1 MYRFVIIDDEPVVR
15 EGMAGNI
22 DWAAHG
28 FELVAAC
35 RDGREGIAAIEEHE
49 PHVVLSDICMPFVDG
64 LELASFIAERYPAT
78 KTILLTGFDEFHY
91 AQEAVK
97 LQVRDFLLKPV
108 TAAQLRGHLDMIYR
122 ELEAERSR
130 SRHLERIQEQAK
142 ESLPLLRERFLHR
155 LVRGVL
161 SPDEQHRRVELLSL
175 PLTGP
180 WFCAFICDP
189 DNVEASEELT
199 VLAVQ
204 NVLSDV
210 AEESGVAVAFA
221 TARGNAAA
229 IVSEADPAAA
239 EACALEL
246 AEVAAERVAA
256 ELGITISVGI
266 GQAVNA
272 LEEIPAAYKGARQA
286 LEHRLV
292 VGPNRI
298 TTLAQA
304 GATPPARAP
313 IDSSGLRSQFARGLK
328 TGSREETEAALA
340 TLVGLLQDSGG
351 SAELCYE
358 QMHRLLA
365 DSLAALE
372 AVGIDHREL
381 PDVGE
386 NAFAELATLK
396 TLRDMQSWFERL
408 ALRVRERIG
417 RNREHHSSDKAEAAV
432 RYIDEHYGSK
442 DLSLSEVCKTLAVS
456 KSYFSALFKEHTEMT
471 FVEYLTNARIE
482 RAKELLLT
490 TDLKSYEVAD
500 RVGFGDAHYFGL
512 TFKKQ
517 VGATPTEY
525 REARVEA

>member
-15 EGMAGNI
+15 EGMAENI

-35 RDGREGIAAIEEHE
+35 RDGREGMAAIEQHE

-64 LELASFIAERYPAT
+64 LELASFVSERYPAT
-78 KTILLTGFDEFHY
+78 KTILLTGYDEFHY

-97 LQVRDFLLKPV
+97 LHVRDFLLKPV
-108 TAAQLRGHLDMIYR
+108 TASQLREHLDAIYN
-122 ELEAERSR
+122 ELEVERNR
-130 SRHLERIQEQAK
+130 IHHLERIQEQAK

-161 SPDEQHRRVELLSL
+161 SPEEQRRRAELLSL

-180 WFCAFICDP
+180 WYCALICDP
-189 DNVEASEELT
+189 DNVESSEELT

-204 NVLSDV
+204 NVLSDA
-210 AEESGVAVAFA
+210 AEEMGVGVAFA

-229 IVSEADPAAA
+229 IVSESTPEAA

-246 AEVAAERVAA
+246 AETVADRATA
-256 ELGITISVGI
+256 ELGITVSVGI
-266 GQAVNA
+266 GHAVRE
-272 LEEIPAAYKGARQA
+272 LEELPDAYKGARQA
-286 LEHRLV
+286 LEHRIV
-292 VGPNRI
+292 AGPNRI
-298 TTLAQA
+298 TTLAEA
-304 GATPPARAP
+304 GATPPTRSP
-313 IDSSGLRSQFARGLK
+313 VDTGGLRRQFARGLK
-328 TGSREETEAALA
+328 TGSREEAESALA
-340 TLVGLLQDSGG
+340 TLLEVLQASGG

-365 DSLAALE
+365 DSLSALE

-381 PDVGE
+381 PDFDANV
-386 NAFAELATLK
+386 FAQLAGLK

-408 ALRVRERIG
+408 AARVRERIG
-417 RNREHHSSDKAEAAV
+417 QNRESHSSDKAEAAV
-432 RYIDEHYGSK
+432 RYINERYNSK
-442 DLSLSEVCKTLAVS
+442 EFSLSEICKSLAVS
-456 KSYFSALFKEHTEMT
+456 KSYFSALFKEHTGMT
-471 FVEYLTNARIE
+471 FVEYLTTTRIE

-490 TDLKSYEVAD
+490 TDLKSYEIAD
-500 RVGFGDAHYFGL
+500 RVGFGDAHYFSL

-517 VGATPTEY
+517 VGASPTEY
-525 REARVEA
+525 REQRLEA

>member
-15 EGMAGNI
+15 EGMAKNI

-35 RDGREGIAAIEEHE
+35 RDGREGMAAIEQHE

-64 LELASFIAERYPAT
+64 LELASCIAERYPTT
-78 KTILLTGFDEFHY
+78 KTILLTGHDEFQY

-108 TAAQLRGHLDMIYR
+108 TAAQLREHLDKIYH
-122 ELEAERSR
+122 ELEAERNR
-130 SRHLERIQEQAK
+130 SRHYERIQEQAK

-161 SPDEQHRRVELLSL
+161 SAEEQRGRAELLSL

-180 WFCAFICDP
+180 WFCALICDP

-204 NVLSDV
+204 NVLTDV

-229 IVSEADPAAA
+229 IVSEASREAA
-239 EACALEL
+239 EARALEL
-246 AEVAAERVAA
+246 GETIAERVVS

-266 GQAVNA
+266 GQAVSD
-272 LEEIPAAYKGARQA
+272 LDELPAAYKGARQA

-292 VGPNRI
+292 AGPNRI

-304 GATPPARAP
+304 GATPPRRSP
-313 IDSSGLRSQFARGLK
+313 VDTGGLRAQFTRGLK
-328 TGSREETEAALA
+328 TGSRQEAEAALA
-340 TLVGLLQDSGG
+340 TLVESLQSSGG
-351 SAELCYE
+351 SAEVCYE

-381 PDVGE
+381 PDFGE
-386 NAFAELATLK
+386 NAFVELASLK

-408 ALRVRERIG
+408 ALCVRERIG

-432 RYIDEHYGSK
+432 RYLDRHYHSK
-442 DLSLSEVCKTLAVS
+442 ELSLSEVCKTLAVS
-456 KSYFSALFKEHTEMT
+456 KSYFSALFKQHTGMT
-471 FVEYLTNARIE
+471 FVEYVTGVRIK

-490 TDLKSYEVAD
+490 SDLKSYEVAD
-500 RVGFGDAHYFGL
+500 RVGFGDAHYFSL

-517 VGATPTEY
+517 VGASPTEY
-525 REARVEA
+525 REQRVEA